1 MQIVE
6 KLKQLVASERKIT
19 AEIIEHIQEID
30 RIKIHLQMGYPS
42 LFAFL
47 TEHIGYSGSSAQRR
61 IEAARLVSEV
71 PSLKEE
77 IKSGELNL
85 SQVALVAQSVRQK
98 QREEPKVEINSED
111 KRALLDQIK
120 NQSFEESQKIISQT
134 LDLEIKS
141 LDRKVVQKNE
151 SVRME
156 ATFSKEQMETFNQV
170 KSLISHINPR
180 ATFAEVFEHLAKDFL
195 KRKGTLLNVRFKNP
209 TISVSTKR
217 LVTQFPTVSETA
229 ESSETTTVPRQQQ
242 QLNCAPSSTTDSVMK
257 LSYFEPIQIKM
268 FQKQLL
274 LEF

>member
-30 RIKIHLQMGYPS
+30 RKKIHSQMGYPS

-85 SQVALVAQSVRQK
+85 SQVALVAQSFRQK
-98 QREEPKVEINSED
+98 QKEEPKLEIKSED
-111 KRALLDQIK
+111 KRLLLDQIK
-120 NQSFEESQKIISQT
+120 NQSFEDSQKIISQT
-134 LDLEIKS
+134 LDLELKS
-141 LDRKVVQKNE
+141 LDRKVVQKDE

-156 ATFSKEQMETFNQV
+156 VTFSKEQMEVYNQV
-170 KSLISHINPR
+170 KSLISHINPS

-195 KRKGTLLNVRFKNP
+195 KRKSSIISKPLIIATTSVTTDRLATTTPNM
-209 TISVSTKR
+209 SVSAER
-217 LVTQFPTVSETA
+217 LKTPNGSNPKQQSVNNSILSLPPFLVPPLRV
-229 ESSETTTVPRQQQ
+229 ES
-242 QLNCAPSSTTDSVMK
+242 
-257 LSYFEPIQIKM
+257 
-268 FQKQLL
+268 
-274 LEF
+274 